1 MEIIHYVVNISL
13 HSKAR
18 LSADLCLREKTLSN
32 SLPAGTRRSIVWA
45 LMINFLRGFWI
56 CAFRYTYICV
66 TLSRE
71 RPEPIH
77 YSFCWLVQRF
87 RVKGPFSPGGWYGT
101 EGGGR
106 RAEERAQDEE
116 NHPGIY
122 YLRFLSHLR
131 WQADDTGDVL
141 TSPDDL
147 TVHNSANSHGTNNL
161 SITRG
166 FILSC
171 SHVLDLL
178 SST

>member
-1 MEIIHYVVNISL
+1 MEIIHYVVNTSL

-101 EGGGR
+101 EGGGEGSGWR
-106 RAEERAQDEE
+106 KS
-116 NHPGIY
+116 PG
-122 YLRFLSHLR
+122 
-131 WQADDTGDVL
+131 
-141 TSPDDL
+141 
-147 TVHNSANSHGTNNL
+147 
-161 SITRG
+161 
-166 FILSC
+166 
-171 SHVLDLL
+171 DLL
-178 SST
+178 SSVSFTFTVTGWWHGQCVDLTWWPNGAQLSEFTRNK